1 MPKVYKDFMNRCK
14 DNIILLDEVDLE
26 KYFKLWNDKYPEN
39 AIKNVERLARNT
51 KNDYLKRLYLYFE
64 GGIYSDFDTE
74 INEECWEDFYTE
86 NLIHT
91 NTWGAYDSYSL
102 P

>member
-1 MPKVYKDFMNRCK
+1 M
-14 DNIILLDEVDLE
+14 
-26 KYFKLWNDKYPEN
+26 WNDKFPEN
-39 AIKNVERLARNT
+39 AVKNIERLPFNT

-74 INEECWEDFYTE
+74 INEECWED
-86 NLIHT
+86 LISDKIVHT
-91 NTWGAYDSYSL
+91 NTWGAYDSYSI